1 MVLRD
6 ARQLR
11 QAVGER
17 EVDEDGAQF
26 VAPDRRPPDVFGRAR
41 VGSEEQ
47 RAPVVLHDESVG
59 RNRVRDLDGGHLQPF
74 REKTIARPDR
84 LKRDQVAFAVLH
96 QVHWYPHPM
105 VEYVMPQRVEIRLRR
120 VKPDRLADLL
130 EQVGQVKGE
139 REYVVQMRM
148 RDDDR
153 ANLKLLLTT
162 QADRERAGVNR
173 QRVVDQIGRQ
183 QLNPPIRRAWDN
195 PEFHYC
201 TWERSINSTDLLLK

>member
-26 VAPDRRPPDVFGRAR
+26 VAPDRRPPDVFGRAC
-41 VGSEEQ
+41 VGGEEQ
-47 RAPVVLHDESVG
+47 RASVVLHDKAVG
-59 RNRVRDLDGGHLQPF
+59 RNRVRDLDGGHLQPL
-74 REKTIARPDR
+74 REKTLARPDR
-84 LKRDQVAFAVLH
+84 LKRDQIAFGVLH
-96 QVHWYPHPM
+96 QVQWYPHPM
-105 VEYVMPQRVEIRLRR
+105 VEYVLPQRVEIRLGR

-130 EQVGQVKGE
+130 EHVGQVKGE
-139 REYVVQMRM
+139 REYVIQMRV
-148 RDDDR
+148 RDDYR
-153 ANLKLLLTT
+153 TNPELLFTT
-162 QADRERAGVNR
+162 QTDRERAGVNR

-183 QLNPPIRRAWDN
+183 QLNSPIRRAWDN

-201 TWERSINSTDLLLK
+201 AWE